1 MRLYSKF
8 LLLYPCRC
16 TFFALKVKAACR
28 TRQRILVM
36 KFIIKSILGLII
48 LAVIALVALPLVLNP
63 NDFKP
68 QITTKVEQLTGRS
81 FALDGDIGLTYF
93 PWLGLELNGVK
104 LGNAPGFGEKSFAEI
119 AKARVRVKL
128 MQLLKKELSV
138 DTLILQGLKLHLTRD
153 KSGKGNWEDLA
164 SKAQT
169 SQAPSEVSSEAKTTA
184 TSSPGEPPLIAALM
198 IGGLNLE
205 DAELRFEDQQA
216 GSQIQLEKL
225 NLHTGTLV
233 PGKPVA
239 LELKSQ
245 VSLMPQNLNFSTQ
258 LKGTAAFD
266 EANNRLT
273 IPDLQLG
280 VTEAKAQQNLELKGQ
295 LELDTKLQLLNI
307 RDLAIKAQMPRQ
319 PGDKTLVELDL
330 KSQLAASLSQLRL
343 SLAPLDLKLG
353 YAGNAQQLIAK
364 TKLNADLTQGLAV
377 LDSLE
382 ASLGELK
389 IKGQIQA
396 SNLKATPKLAGN
408 LALSPFNPR
417 SVMKSLNLALPATAD
432 PVALSKGALS
442 FSLDG
447 TPTKIN
453 LKNLKLTLDDTAF
466 SGSLG
471 VAMGAKPMIDF
482 NLSGSSLD
490 LNRYLPPA
498 SAPSAAAK
506 NQPEAPLALAALF
519 IADLKGSLGLGKLKV
534 QQFQMDNLS
543 LKIEQK
549 NGLLKMDQSIG
560 NFYQGKYQG
569 NLQLN
574 AAAKPPSLAFKANIN
589 GVQAQPLVK
598 AIAGEDRLSGKGD
611 ATLDLRSQG
620 QTVTALRKALTG
632 NVTFKF
638 SNGAIKGFNIGEII
652 RDAKSRIAELKGE
665 EAQAAATGAP
675 LETDFSELSA
685 TAKLQGMVIDNT
697 SLSLKAPYLRFE
709 GQGQMDTE
717 KSWLNYKLTTV
728 IIDNHKGQGGKDYK
742 KLGDIANI
750 PIPMSYKGSLDQVSD
765 WRKWTIHFDKIIEAK
780 LKQRLDEEKEKLKDK
795 AKEELQKRLDKELEK
810 KGGEK
815 LKDALKKLF

>member
-1 MRLYSKF
+1 
-8 LLLYPCRC
+8 
-16 TFFALKVKAACR
+16 
-28 TRQRILVM
+28 M
-36 KFIIKSILGLII
+36 KFIIKSILGLIV
-48 LAVIALVALPLVLNP
+48 LTVIALVALPLVLNP

-68 QITTKVEQLTGRS
+68 QITTQVEQLTGRS

-104 LGNAPGFGEKSFAEI
+104 LGNAPGFAEQSFAEI
-119 AKARVRVKL
+119 NKARVRIKL

-138 DTLILQGLKLHLTRD
+138 DTLILQGLKLHLTKD
-153 KSGKGNWEDLA
+153 KNGVGNWEDLA
-164 SKAQT
+164 DKTGGSPAPKESPEPTQEAT
-169 SQAPSEVSSEAKTTA
+169 SQD
-184 TSSPGEPPLIAALM
+184 GPPIIAAFM
-198 IGGLNLE
+198 IGGLDLE
-205 DAELRFEDQQA
+205 DAELIFEDQQA
-216 GSQIQLEKL
+216 GSQVQLEKL

-233 PGKPVA
+233 PGKPIA

-245 VSLMPQNLNFSTQ
+245 VNLKPQQLSFSTQ
-258 LKGTAAFD
+258 LKGTASFD
-266 EANNRLT
+266 EANNRLS
-273 IPDLQLG
+273 IPDLMLG
-280 VTEAKAQQNLELKGQ
+280 VTETKAQQALELSGQ

-343 SLAPLDLKLG
+343 SLAPLDLRVG
-353 YAGNAQQLIAK
+353 YAGNAQQFIAK
-364 TKLNADLTQGLAV
+364 TKLNADLDKGIAV
-377 LDSLE
+377 LDGLE
-382 ASLGELK
+382 AHLGELK
-389 IKGQIQA
+389 IKGQLQA
-396 SNLKATPKLAGN
+396 TNLSTTPKIAGN
-408 LALSPFNPR
+408 LALAAFNPR
-417 SVMKSLNLALPATAD
+417 SVMKSLNIAPPVTAD

-442 FSLDG
+442 FALDG
-447 TPTKIN
+447 TPTRLNI
-453 LKNLKLTLDDTAF
+453 KNLKLTLDDTAF
-466 SGSLG
+466 SGNLG
-471 VAMGAKPMIDF
+471 LALAAKPVIDF
-482 NLSGSSLD
+482 NLNGSSLD

-498 SAPSAAAK
+498 SASPSAAK
-506 NQPEAPLALAALF
+506 DQPEAPLPLAALF
-519 IADLKGSLGLGKLKV
+519 AADLKGSLGLGKLKI

-549 NGLLKMDQSIG
+549 NGLLKLDQSIG

-574 AAAKPPSLAFKANIN
+574 AAAKPPSLNYKANIN

-598 AIAGEDRLSGKGD
+598 AIAGEDRLSGKGN

-638 SNGAIKGFNIGEII
+638 TNGAIKGFNIGEII

-665 EAQAAATGAP
+665 EAAAQATGAP
-675 LETDFSELSA
+675 LETDFSELTA
-685 TAKLQGMVIDNT
+685 TAKLKGMVIDNT

-728 IIDNHKGQGGKDYK
+728 IIDSHRGQGGQDYK

-750 PIPMSYKGSLDQVSD
+750 PIPMSYKGSVAQVSD
-765 WRKWTIHFDKIIEAK
+765 WRKWTLHFDKIIEAK
-780 LKQRLDEEKEKLKDK
+780 LKQRLDEEKEKLKEK
-795 AKEELQKRLDKELEK
+795 AKEKLEEKLNEQLEK
-810 KGGEK
+810 KGSGK

>member
-1 MRLYSKF
+1 
-8 LLLYPCRC
+8 
-16 TFFALKVKAACR
+16 
-28 TRQRILVM
+28 M
-36 KFIIKSILGLII
+36 KFIIKSILGLIV
-48 LAVIALVALPLVLNP
+48 LTVIALVALPLVLNP

-68 QITTKVEQLTGRS
+68 QITTQVEQLTGRS

-104 LGNAPGFGEKSFAEI
+104 LGNAPGFAEQSFAEI
-119 AKARVRVKL
+119 NKARVRIKL

-138 DTLILQGLKLHLTRD
+138 DTLILQGLKLHLTKD
-153 KSGKGNWEDLA
+153 KNGVGNWEDLA
-164 SKAQT
+164 DKAGGSPAPKESPEPTQEAT
-169 SQAPSEVSSEAKTTA
+169 SQD
-184 TSSPGEPPLIAALM
+184 GPPIIAAFM
-198 IGGLNLE
+198 IGGLDLE
-205 DAELRFEDQQA
+205 DAELIFEDQQA
-216 GSQIQLEKL
+216 GSQVQLEKL

-233 PGKPVA
+233 PGKPIA

-245 VSLMPQNLNFSTQ
+245 VNLKPQQLSFSTQ
-258 LKGTAAFD
+258 LKGTASFD
-266 EANNRLT
+266 EANNRLS
-273 IPDLQLG
+273 IPDLMLG
-280 VTEAKAQQNLELKGQ
+280 VTETKAQQALELSGQ

-343 SLAPLDLKLG
+343 SLAPLDLRVG
-353 YAGNAQQLIAK
+353 YAGNAQQFIAK
-364 TKLNADLTQGLAV
+364 TKLNADLDKGIAV
-377 LDSLE
+377 LDGLE
-382 ASLGELK
+382 AHLGELK
-389 IKGQIQA
+389 IKGQLQA
-396 SNLKATPKLAGN
+396 TNLSTTPKIAGN
-408 LALSPFNPR
+408 LALAAFNPR
-417 SVMKSLNLALPATAD
+417 SVMKSLNIAPPVTAD

-442 FSLDG
+442 FALDG
-447 TPTKIN
+447 TPTRLNI
-453 LKNLKLTLDDTAF
+453 KNLKLTLDDTAF
-466 SGSLG
+466 SGNLG
-471 VAMGAKPMIDF
+471 LALAAKPVIDF
-482 NLSGSSLD
+482 NLNGSSLD

-498 SAPSAAAK
+498 SPASASPSAAK
-506 NQPEAPLALAALF
+506 DQPEAPLPLAALF
-519 IADLKGSLGLGKLKV
+519 AADLKGSLGLGKLKI

-549 NGLLKMDQSIG
+549 NGLLKLDQSIG

-574 AAAKPPSLAFKANIN
+574 AAAKPPSLNYKANIN

-598 AIAGEDRLSGKGD
+598 AIAGEDRLSGKGN

-638 SNGAIKGFNIGEII
+638 TNGAIKGFNIGEII

-665 EAQAAATGAP
+665 EAAAQATGAP
-675 LETDFSELSA
+675 LETDFSELTA
-685 TAKLQGMVIDNT
+685 TAKLKGMVIDNT

-728 IIDNHKGQGGKDYK
+728 IIDSHRGQGGQDYK

-750 PIPMSYKGSLDQVSD
+750 PIPMSYKGSVAQVSD
-765 WRKWTIHFDKIIEAK
+765 WRKWTLHFDKIIEAK
-780 LKQRLDEEKEKLKDK
+780 LKQRLDEEKEKLKEK
-795 AKEELQKRLDKELEK
+795 AKEKLEEKLNEQLEK
-810 KGGEK
+810 KGSGK